1 MPANGSES
9 IGLTYDAAGL
19 AAGTYRAQ
27 LCLFTDYSYGIV
39 TTCVC
44 MCACVCVRTA
54 DYSSAEG
61 LHDCCQLTTAM
72 VLSLMQ

>member
-27 LCLFTDYSYGIV
+27 LYLFTDYSYGIV

-44 MCACVCVRTA
+44 VCVYVCMCVCA
-54 DYSSAEG
+54 PS
-61 LHDCCQLTTAM
+61 
-72 VLSLMQ
+72 